1 MQETVYSVSEA
12 VKILEIKSHVLRYW
26 EDEMKIPVQRNEMG
40 HRYYTRYDI
49 QVFLSINE
57 LKKKGYSL
65 KEIGKLIA
73 LFYYNSTKDMQNSQ
87 EVNVHRAMKEKNKK
101 REDVQESNRLPTEFM
116 EAVSKIVLERM
127 KEENSEEA
135 RYKRFDER
143 IRNYQQSR
151 REVAAS
157 EEKSKAKK
165 NNRRRKSL
173 HI

>member
-65 KEIGKLIA
+65 KEIGKLIP
-73 LFYYNSTKDMQNSQ
+73 LFYYNSTKDIQNNQ
-87 EVNVHRAMKEKNKK
+87 EPKVHKVLKGKNKK
-101 REDVQESNRLPTEFM
+101 RARPDIRGL
-116 EAVSKIVLERM
+116 M
-127 KEENSEEA
+127 KESEIISNPGA
-135 RYKRFDER
+135 RLQHRKK
-143 IRNYQQSR
+143 
-151 REVAAS
+151 EVRQRKTT
-157 EEKSKAKK
+157 EGEKVF
-165 NNRRRKSL
+165 
-173 HI
+173 IIET